1 MFFDDYKKYANAK
14 LDPALLW
21 EYDISAIDF
30 HKMRELVVQRVIER
44 GWKNDWYF
52 ILNYYSV
59 EGVKE
64 AIKKIPYLNDKD
76 RNFARILFRIPTSE
90 MKCYEQKQSRP
101 QHWNS

>member
-1 MFFDDYKKYANAK
+1 MFFDDYKKYANAE
-14 LDPALLW
+14 LDPSLLW
-21 EYDISAIDF
+21 EYDVSAFDF
-30 HKMRELVVQRVIER
+30 RSMRELVVQRVIER

-52 ILNYYSV
+52 ILNYYGT

-76 RNFARILFRIPTSE
+76 RNFARLLFQIPYSE